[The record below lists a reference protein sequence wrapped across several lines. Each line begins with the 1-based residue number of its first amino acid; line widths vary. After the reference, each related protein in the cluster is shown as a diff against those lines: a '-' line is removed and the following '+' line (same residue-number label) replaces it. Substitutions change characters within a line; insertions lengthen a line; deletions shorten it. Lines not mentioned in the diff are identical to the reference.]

1 VQRGGVR
8 KHLPA
13 CRNMADFIVALA
25 VHDASFGGGKALFEE
40 RLGGILSK
48 VPVPPTIQY
57 GWD

>member
-1 VQRGGVR
+1 
-8 KHLPA
+8 
-13 CRNMADFIVALA
+13 MADFIVALA

-40 RLGGILSK
+40 RLGDILSK